1 MTKIII
7 ARLCV
12 GLVDASKVLFSH
24 SSSSSEKS
32 PVAFYW
38 SFFFLFLASRIQ
50 LACFGGG

>member
-38 SFFFLFLASRIQ
+38 SFFLLLASRIQ